1 MPGMWETTLRRRREP
16 TDAEKFAHQK
26 QIERYQA
33 LIKDTDAMTLRVL
46 QCAKDNTMGGAEA
59 GLLMARLP
67 YYCTAIEATKADA
80 KKLQQQQQLWMTIS
94 VLQPAAFDRA
104 YLGDVLRAKAIG
116 PVGAPLTKAYRESL
130 DLAVAAEA
138 KDSDGVMFLSLPTP
152 AMQYASIT
160 QGANDRMVRMA
171 EGMTRGLQ
179 GIRDR
184 SRFQVMKLDADTL
197 AVATELLSQSH
208 DQADL
213 YRLEN
218 CAHLSGAV
226 GAVYTVNN
234 KLQVNLTSYRASL
247 DAMANTHALTDAVL
261 AAPAAKASAVAMQSN
276 TAHPVDAVTEGES
289 GVRLPNVI
297 LAEAVHRATQGLKV
311 LLVDTDEASG
321 EALQQGLRGLLHR
334 LRMSDDAGQRALADK
349 LQANIRFVVLSSAEC
364 ATTAKGVNVF
374 VHEQLEALKSG
385 GFTPALSLCSYQMA
399 VPYGRKD
406 FNDLLSALPGKLVVV
421 PQGGNRR
428 CDIIDAMS
436 AAVRT
441 CQERSSAGVTM
452 TEGRV
457 RAADLVEMSVLTV
470 STRVVNVGIAPD
482 VSKTGSGEALVR
494 SRTF

>member
-1 MPGMWETTLRRRREP
+1 MRRRREP

-26 QIERYQA
+26 QIERCQA

-46 QCAKDNTMGGAEA
+46 QCAKDNTMGGAMA

-67 YYCTAIEATKADA
+67 HYCTAIEATKADA
-80 KKLQQQQQLWMTIS
+80 EKLQQQQQLWMTIS

-104 YLGDVLRAKAIG
+104 YLGDVLRSKAIG
-116 PVGAPLTKAYRESL
+116 PVGAPLKKAYRESL

-138 KDSDGVMFLSLPTP
+138 KGSDGAMYLSLPTS
-152 AMQYASIT
+152 AMQNASIT
-160 QGANDRMVRMA
+160 KGSNDRMARMA
-171 EGMTRGLQ
+171 EGMTRGLR
-179 GIRDR
+179 GLHDGRRFRAIEPVVG
-184 SRFQVMKLDADTL
+184 SRAS
-197 AVATELLSQSH
+197 AVELLGQSH
-208 DQADL
+208 DETELA
-213 YRLEN
+213 RLEN
-218 CAHLSGAV
+218 CALLSGAV
-226 GAVYTVNN
+226 GATYAVNN
-234 KLQVNLTSYRASL
+234 KLHINLESYHAVL

-289 GVRLPNVI
+289 RVRLPNVI

-321 EALQQGLRGLLHR
+321 KALQQGLRGLLHR
-334 LRMSDDAGQRALADK
+334 LRMSDDAGQRALADT

-364 ATTAKGVNVF
+364 ETTAKGVNVF
-374 VHEQLEALKSG
+374 VREQLEALKSG

-436 AAVRT
+436 AAVHT
-441 CQERSSAGVTM
+441 CQKRSSAGVTM

-457 RAADLVEMSVLTV
+457 SAADLAALSVLTV
-470 STRVVNVGIAPD
+470 SARQVDVGIAPD
-482 VSKTGSGEALVR
+482 ISETGSGEALVR